1 MEERHKKG
9 GESEMR
15 NRIIR
20 FTFSTIYFFIFSF
33 FRSPLNKDILK
44 THEDI
49 EELLES
55 HLMDCNSQGEKLA
68 YLMVTMQN
76 AEDLVSSDSG

>member
-1 MEERHKKG
+1 M
-9 GESEMR
+9 
-15 NRIIR
+15 
-20 FTFSTIYFFIFSF
+20 
-33 FRSPLNKDILK
+33 NKEILK
-44 THEDI
+44 SHEEI

-76 AEDLVSSDSG
+76 AEDLVSFKERVRESKRERE